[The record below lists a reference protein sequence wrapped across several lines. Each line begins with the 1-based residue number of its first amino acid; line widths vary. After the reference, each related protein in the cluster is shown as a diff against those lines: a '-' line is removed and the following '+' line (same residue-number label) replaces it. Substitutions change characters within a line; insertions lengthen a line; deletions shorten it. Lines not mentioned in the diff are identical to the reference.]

1 MFMRF
6 ADATTVLRGAAM
18 PMPMAP
24 VTLEDIAAEI
34 AKCEHMLAET
44 DDSYVPSSL
53 VSTTGISLPATGS
66 SSNRPA
72 ARKKAWETSDAVV
85 SGIFAGNAPPGTHS
99 TAQSPSRSGVR
110 PSPSGRDVAD
120 RPSSAAVGEPPDLPP
135 DDTSMA
141 QPPRHIRPKRVGAKG
156 ARPSDANPKQRQLQ
170 DTGREERIERLAL
183 SKRALWTRRAQ
194 EKEQRAQA
202 ELKNCTFKPQLNP
215 GDKVRKSVAAA
226 RDEDDGLALINHSTV
241 DRLHHEADNRLA
253 VRQRLRRE
261 LEIQVRL
268 PAPPQDIARTC
279 VEPQAIL

>member
-1 MFMRF
+1 
-6 ADATTVLRGAAM
+6 M

-72 ARKKAWETSDAVV
+72 ARKKAWETSDAAVSGIAARKKAWETSDAVV
-85 SGIFAGNAPPGTHS
+85 SGIIAGNAPPGTHS

-135 DDTSMA
+135 DGTSMA

-170 DTGREERIERLAL
+170 DTGREERIERLAQ
-183 SKRALWTRRAQ
+183 SKSALWTRRAQ

-268 PAPPQDIARTC
+268 PAPPRRRTLL
-279 VEPQAIL
+279 AHA